1 MKRKALFIGYVG
13 LVVVAAVYCTLFL
26 LMLEEWL
33 VATCMFAIG
42 VLAWTGLREALK
54 AEPYKPKDIPVVK
67 YLQYGDER
75 LELLDCE
82 WCDEEFCAEFSEDH
96 GGTMCTKCYKLWV
109 GVAHQVYSKS

>member
-26 LMLEEWL
+26 LML
-33 VATCMFAIG
+33 
-42 VLAWTGLREALK
+42 
-54 AEPYKPKDIPVVK
+54 
-67 YLQYGDER
+67 
-75 LELLDCE
+75 DCE

-96 GGTMCTKCYKLWV
+96 GGTMCTKCYNLWV